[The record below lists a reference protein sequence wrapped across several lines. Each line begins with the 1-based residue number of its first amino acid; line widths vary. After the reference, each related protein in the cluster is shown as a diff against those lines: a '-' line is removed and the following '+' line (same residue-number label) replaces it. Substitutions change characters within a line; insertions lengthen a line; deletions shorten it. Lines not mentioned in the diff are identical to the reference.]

1 MLTIAA
7 QRLPT
12 WYINTQV
19 SKLLQ
24 YSPVDRMTAIEA
36 MQHPFFDEL
45 RENETCLPNGRP
57 LPPLFNWQPEEQA
70 YIGAELQ
77 ARISLPANQGGASGS
92 AE

>member
-1 MLTIAA
+1 MIF
-7 QRLPT
+7 
-12 WYINTQV
+12 NTLNVSSKV

-45 RENETCLPNGRP
+45 REKETCLPNGRP

-77 ARISLPANQGGASGS
+77 ARISQPANPGGASSS
-92 AE
+92 AAE